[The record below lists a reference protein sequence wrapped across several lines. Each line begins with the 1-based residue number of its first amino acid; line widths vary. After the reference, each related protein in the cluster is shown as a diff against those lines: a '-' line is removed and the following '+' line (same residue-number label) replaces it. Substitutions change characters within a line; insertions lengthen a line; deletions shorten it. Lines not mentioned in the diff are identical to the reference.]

1 MPEGSWT
8 DLEQGYRASKG
19 SLPGGE
25 KTGLV
30 RLTTELKQQGSSSK
44 TNGGGGRR
52 GMQRTGRELEV
63 ENRRTKDNA
72 YMKRNMYFTK
82 EIQGIK

>member
-1 MPEGSWT
+1 MPEGSRT

-25 KTGLV
+25 KTGLAH
-30 RLTTELKQQGSSSK
+30 LTTELKQQGNSPER
-44 TNGGGGRR
+44 NGGGGRR

-63 ENRRTKDNA
+63 EDERTKDNV